1 MLGPGGVGKTYIALA
16 LCQCPVMAWPKAR
29 FNTAAD
35 LMMQLTAAE
44 VQNRL
49 KEYFNRAVLDPKLL
63 VVDEIDYLPFGR
75 DEEQDMPMAPR
86 QLGSPGAGHSN

>member
-1 MLGPGGVGKTYIALA
+1 VPRHGV
-16 LCQCPVMAWPKAR
+16 AWPKAR

-44 VQNRL
+44 AQNRL